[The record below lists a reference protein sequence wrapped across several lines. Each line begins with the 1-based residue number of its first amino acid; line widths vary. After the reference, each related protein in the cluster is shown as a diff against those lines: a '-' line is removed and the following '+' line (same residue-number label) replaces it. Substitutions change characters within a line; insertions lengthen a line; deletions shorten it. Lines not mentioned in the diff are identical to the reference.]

1 MKLFKRKYTPNSNQQ
16 EVKNLLANRLEK
28 LRQLIEDGS
37 PEAYDDTS
45 LYEAFEPLALY
56 CFKNLEIPES
66 HRSYIAKNLMGR
78 KNVGESFTK
87 HDAIFFLQS
96 KQLLKDDNYF
106 LEFPLRAIEVMIN
119 YNEHKLTYEQMF
131 YILDYIFDFYKLK

>member
-1 MKLFKRKYTPNSNQQ
+1 MMKLFKRKYTPNSNHQ

-66 HRSYIAKNLMGR
+66 HRSYIAKNLMGKKMWAR
-78 KNVGESFTK
+78 VLPNMTQYFFCSPSSCLKMII
-87 HDAIFFLQS
+87 IF
-96 KQLLKDDNYF
+96 
-106 LEFPLRAIEVMIN
+106 
-119 YNEHKLTYEQMF
+119 
-131 YILDYIFDFYKLK
+131 